1 MSGIKQGNP
10 EKPFCNAE
18 GYTDL
23 TAYEAEKKIEKE
35 ENDMKHRIGKTV
47 EALKVIARLMGFDI
61 KGRVVLV
68 DSKTGKEYR

>member
-1 MSGIKQGNP
+1 MNGLKQGNP

-23 TAYEAEKKIEKE
+23 TAYEAEKNIEKE
-35 ENDMKHRIGKTV
+35 EDDIKRRIGKTV
-47 EALKVIARLMGFDI
+47 EALKVIARLMGSDI
-61 KGRVVLV
+61 KGRVVFV